1 MSGGG
6 NLEHPFW
13 RPGDGDGPALEQ
25 EIRSDGAP
33 RDRSERRLL
42 WRGFALLRRIGHDRL
57 LFLCHAPLGA
67 APLFETRICPTP
79 FPRPRGGA
87 GICPKLCKAPLGA
100 AFRRQARQC
109 VWRLPSPPPGGGGLG
124 ICPKLCKAP
133 PATAFRRQARRFVW
147 RLPTPP
153 RGRAGDLSE
162 TRQSAAGHG
171 FPLPGAVALP
181 ALRPGG

>member
-79 FPRPRGGA
+79 
-87 GICPKLCKAPLGA
+87 L
-100 AFRRQARQC
+100 
-109 VWRLPSPPPGGGGLG
+109 SPPPGRSGDLSETLQSTAGRGFSPPGPAMRL
-124 ICPKLCKAP
+124 AP
-133 PATAFRRQARRFVW
+133 A
-147 RLPTPP
+147 LPPP
-153 RGRAGDLSE
+153 RGGRAGDLSE
-162 TRQSAAGHG
+162 TLQSTAGHG
-171 FPLPGAVALP
+171 FSPPGAAIRLAPAHPTPGAGWGFVRKPAKHHRPWLSVPGPVALP